1 MKTKTKPKNVPVLAA
16 PRKQG
21 RPVEPVDPVKADA
34 FIAWISSGK
43 TLREFS
49 RQPGNPSWQAIYD
62 WTAKS
67 EVFAAQYAQA
77 RDLGYDQIA
86 EETLTLIDQIP
97 DRIQSDGSSR
107 YDPAYVAWAK
117 NRVEQRMKL
126 LAVWSPKKYGNR
138 LEIEGGGVGLAIQI
152 NLNQDG
158 EK

>member
-1 MKTKTKPKNVPVLAA
+1 MKTKTKLKNVPVLAA
-16 PRKQG
+16 PRKLG

-34 FIAWISSGK
+34 VIEWIESGK

-49 RQPGNPSWQAIYD
+49 RVPGNPSWRVVYD
-62 WTAKS
+62 WITKC
-67 EVFAAQYAQA
+67 EVFGTRFAQA

-86 EETLTLIDQIP
+86 EETLALIDQIP

-152 NLNQDG
+152 NLAQDG